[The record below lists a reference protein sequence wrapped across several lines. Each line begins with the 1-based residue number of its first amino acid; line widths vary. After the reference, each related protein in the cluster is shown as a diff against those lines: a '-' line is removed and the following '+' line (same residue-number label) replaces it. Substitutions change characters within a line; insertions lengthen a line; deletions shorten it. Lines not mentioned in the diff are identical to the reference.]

1 MFVRHQKASAPWP
14 CSIWPNM
21 ERKNA
26 AFSRNQTGKKKG
38 GAGGGCLACCVHSE
52 IELSHS
58 PHSGHTVG
66 SLSKQH
72 DWWWCWTRRGISADV
87 VGAHRPQRATPARA
101 QEPWKGE
108 AHGPFLYADISFLKK
123 NKHTKAFSTVRH
135 TRSAAAQCSRTPGLS
150 TPRGDIPR
158 RGKSSRLK
166 RHSLV
171 L

>member
-87 VGAHRPQRATPARA
+87 VGTHRPQRATPARA

-123 NKHTKAFSTVRH
+123 KKNTQKLSPPSDIRALQR
-135 TRSAAAQCSRTPGLS
+135 RSAVALPGWAHREGTFLGEEKAA
-150 TPRGDIPR
+150 
-158 RGKSSRLK
+158 
-166 RHSLV
+166 V
-171 L
+171 